1 MLTRQPDSRRKEAR
15 YYEYLIANYRQ
26 EYSRA
31 NDLLTDI
38 YSEQD
43 KNVDRMLNNSITT
56 ILQDYYQ
63 NQAIETKHQAQVQ
76 RLFFVVMILA
86 FLLVLGAILFA
97 LRMKHEKEKQESERL
112 IQIAEETVRMMQQS
126 NAQLFRSQFSTI
138 GDLCRTYFKTEKSGE
153 YYQKEAVYRRV
164 QDLLSNISADD
175 QLHAQF
181 EAQINHDLDGII
193 DHLKAD
199 LGELSP
205 TDERFLCYMIAG
217 FDSST
222 ISSILGLSLGNV
234 YTKRSRLKERIRQLD
249 SRYREQYL
257 QMI

>member
-1 MLTRQPDSRRKEAR
+1 
-15 YYEYLIANYRQ
+15 
-26 EYSRA
+26 
-31 NDLLTDI
+31 
-38 YSEQD
+38 
-43 KNVDRMLNNSITT
+43 
-56 ILQDYYQ
+56 
-63 NQAIETKHQAQVQ
+63 
-76 RLFFVVMILA
+76 
-86 FLLVLGAILFA
+86 
-97 LRMKHEKEKQESERL
+97 
-112 IQIAEETVRMMQQS
+112 MQQS

-199 LGELSP
+199 LGQMSP